1 MNEFYLALKMMNEAQ
16 YKWPMPPVKEPAAI
30 VRQAAPA
37 PAALP
42 AAERE
47 ELRQALERMAP
58 RLTGRLVWDPV
69 ARLYVPELKPEE
81 KR

>member
-1 MNEFYLALKMMNEAQ
+1 MNEWALALKMMNESRYQ
-16 YKWPMPPVKEPAAI
+16 WPMPPVKEPAAV

-37 PAALP
+37 PATLP

-58 RLTGRLVWDPV
+58 KLTGRLVWDPV
-69 ARLYVPELKPEE
+69 ARLYVPELKPED